1 MRWFKKDIQEPK
13 QHECIMKD
21 FPWYM
26 EVHYNGSNK
35 TASYEII
42 EPYVCISGCGKR
54 IDKVLESDSWTHI
67 STNERE
73 KEYNQIRQRYKKYL
87 KPRAV
92 VEDMINNVLLVKD
105 PGRLN
110 MVEKM
115 YGLPHQ
121 NCGTSAE
128 MEFSKKE
135 DNFKIKLPER
145 DKNEMDS
152 R

>member
-1 MRWFKKDIQEPK
+1 MGLFNRKKEITPK
-13 QHECIMKD
+13 EAHECVMKD

-54 IDKVLESDSWTHI
+54 IDKVLESDSWTNI

-73 KEYNQIRQRYKKYL
+73 KEYKQIRQKYKKYL

-105 PGRLN
+105 PGRL
-110 MVEKM
+110 ELIERF

-121 NCGTSAE
+121 RCGTSAN
-128 MEFSKKE
+128 MEHAQTSVQKPDVPKIELE
-135 DNFKIKLPER
+135 DT
-145 DKNEMDS
+145 
-152 R
+152 

>member
-1 MRWFKKDIQEPK
+1 MGLFNRKKEIAPK
-13 QHECIMKD
+13 EVHECVMKD

-54 IDKVLESDSWTHI
+54 IDKVLESDSWTNI

-105 PGRLN
+105 PGRLEL
-110 MVEKM
+110 VERF

-121 NCGTSAE
+121 HCGTSSIMAQPKTSTQKPDVPKIE
-128 MEFSKKE
+128 LE
-135 DNFKIKLPER
+135 DK
-145 DKNEMDS
+145 
-152 R
+152 

>member
-1 MRWFKKDIQEPK
+1 MGLFNRKKEITPK
-13 QHECIMKD
+13 EVHECVMKD

-26 EVHYNGSNK
+26 EIHYNGSNK

-54 IDKVLESDSWTHI
+54 IDKVLESDSWTNI
-67 STNERE
+67 SANERE
-73 KEYNQIRQRYKKYL
+73 KEYNQIRQKYKKYL

-105 PGRLN
+105 PGRL
-110 MVEKM
+110 ELIERF

-121 NCGTSAE
+121 RCGTSSIMPRQKTSTQKSDVPKIE
-128 MEFSKKE
+128 LE
-135 DNFKIKLPER
+135 DK
-145 DKNEMDS
+145 
-152 R
+152 